1 VDEHAVQATRANA
14 RANGV
19 EVDAVVADVLAAE
32 LPPADIAVAN
42 ITRPTLEALAPR
54 LRSPVLVGSGYL
66 PSDDAELTGYRH
78 IRRLERDGWAA
89 DLYEAAE

>member
-1 VDEHAVQATRANA
+1 
-14 RANGV
+14 
-19 EVDAVVADVLAAE
+19 
-32 LPPADIAVAN
+32 
-42 ITRPTLEALAPR
+42 
-54 LRSPVLVGSGYL
+54 VLVGSGYL